1 MYTGLDCGGY
11 IFCNSTI
18 DTLPHFLYY
27 VETVAKGELLG
38 EFEHL
43 FLLAILRLS
52 DSAYGMS
59 VRREIADRTGRDV
72 SIGAVYATL
81 DRLSAKG
88 LVTSEL
94 SDPTPERGG
103 RAKRSFRLTGAGINA
118 LNRTRQDLSNMLE
131 GLEFPAAGVAR

>member
-1 MYTGLDCGGY
+1 MVT
-11 IFCNSTI
+11 FANSTI
-18 DTLPHFLYY
+18 DTFRDFLYY
-27 VETVAKGELLG
+27 VETVAKGDLLG

-43 FLLAILRLS
+43 VLLAVLRLA
-52 DSAYGMS
+52 DAAYGMS

-81 DRLSAKG
+81 DRLATKG
-88 LVTSEL
+88 LVTSVL

-118 LNRTRQDLSNMLE
+118 VNRTRQDLSNMLE
-131 GLEFPAAGVAR
+131 GLEFPAPGVAR

>member
-1 MYTGLDCGGY
+1 VDTAPAQEGY
-11 IFCNSTI
+11 SRTDAI
-18 DTLPHFLYY
+18 DSLRHFFYY

-43 FLLAILRLS
+43 VLLAVLRLS

-81 DRLSAKG
+81 DRLSTKG
-88 LVTSEL
+88 LVTSAM

-118 LNRTRQDLSNMLE
+118 VNRTRQDLSNMLE
-131 GLEFPAAGVAR
+131 GLEFPAPGVAR

>member
-1 MYTGLDCGGY
+1 
-11 IFCNSTI
+11 
-18 DTLPHFLYY
+18 
-27 VETVAKGELLG
+27 VAKGELLG

-43 FLLAILRLS
+43 ILLAILRLS

-81 DRLSAKG
+81 DRLAAKG
-88 LVTSEL
+88 LVTSAM

-103 RAKRSFRLTGAGINA
+103 RAKRSFRLTGAGIEA
-118 LNRTRQDLSNMLE
+118 VNRTRRELSNMLE
-131 GLEFPAAGVAR
+131 GLEFPAPGAVR

>member
-1 MYTGLDCGGY
+1 MVT
-11 IFCNSTI
+11 FANSTI
-18 DTLPHFLYY
+18 DTFRDFLYY
-27 VETVAKGELLG
+27 VETVAKGDLLG

-43 FLLAILRLS
+43 VLLAVLRLA
-52 DSAYGMS
+52 DAAYGMS

-81 DRLSAKG
+81 DRLATKG
-88 LVTSEL
+88 LVTSVL

-118 LNRTRQDLSNMLE
+118 VNRTRQDLSNMLE
-131 GLEFPAAGVAR
+131 GLEFPTPGVAR